1 MRLRNLE
8 KISGGRLM
16 SYGIFGNAFERDDED
31 ELFVRG
37 YIPGLG
43 LVLPVLGLEERDL
56 IVRRNLDVRTG

>member
-1 MRLRNLE
+1 
-8 KISGGRLM
+8 M

-31 ELFVRG
+31 ELFLRG